1 MSNQNLAPEAGQ
13 SVRLH
18 SRRSRLLASG
28 VAAMTLASAVQPAF
42 AAIDNTATVSG
53 TYNAAPVP
61 TAQDGESVPV
71 ASPNQVLTATK
82 SGVINNTVIADPD
95 IEPGDTITYTVNIK
109 NDGNVTMT
117 GVTPADLGVTFNS
130 VASSGTMGSFAPAS
144 ASLAPGANQDFV
156 VTYTLTAADIA
167 NAAAVTDGVSN
178 NANAAG
184 TGPGGATTSN
194 TANELLTIAA
204 DPELVVVK
212 TSAFTTDTGTL
223 LSADVGDVITYTY
236 TVTNTGNV
244 PITGVTVADDHEGAT
259 LPVGA
264 LTSPWNETE
273 TTVATLANSTDA
285 GVDGSWDVLGA
296 GGVITFTYAHTV
308 TQAEFDNQ

>member
-1 MSNQNLAPEAGQ
+1 MSNNETFQLA
-13 SVRLH
+13 RL
-18 SRRSRLLASG
+18 RRSRLLTSG
-28 VAAMTLASAVQPAF
+28 AAILAFAGGIQPAF

-71 ASPNQVLTATK
+71 AAPNQVLTATK
-82 SGVINNTVIADPD
+82 SGVINNTVVGDTD
-95 IEPGDTITYTVNIK
+95 IEAGDTITYTVNIK

-117 GVTPADLGVTFNS
+117 GVTPADLGVTFNA

-144 ASLAPGANQDFV
+144 ATLAPGADQDFV
-156 VTYTLTAADIA
+156 VTYTLSAADIA

-178 NANAAG
+178 DANAGG

-194 TANELLTIAA
+194 TANELLTIPA
-204 DPELVVVK
+204 DPELAIVK
-212 TSAFTTDTGTL
+212 TSSITTDNGTVG
-223 LSADVGDVITYTY
+223 SADFGDVITYTY

-244 PITGVTVADDHEGAT
+244 PITAVSVADDHEGAV

-264 LTSPWNETE
+264 LTSPWNEVE
-273 TTVATLANSTDA
+273 TTPATLANSSDA
-285 GVDGSWDVLGA
+285 GPDGVWDTLGA
-296 GGVITFTYAHTV
+296 GGVVTFTYVHTV
-308 TQAEFDNQ
+308 TQTEFDNQ